1 MNIRKT
7 HLFPPLF
14 GHVVMP
20 TDPPSQFFTPHWL
33 PSLVARAYEAMIF
46 ALVSPLPPPHLHCIT
61 LRCGNSG
68 AEGGRRGLQLARQ
81 ARLEV
86 CAAVAVGLPRLTP
99 SASQAAGTSL
109 RPPERASPRAA
120 QTARELGCAHKQ
132 PCRSSYHLLFS
143 PPPRSTSRVM
153 LSHRPTSPPT
163 DLPDILTTQLLQRG

>member
-7 HLFPPLF
+7 HLVRACRDANGSPVSVFHAPLAPEPRSASLRGNDIHPRVPPA
-14 GHVVMP
+14 
-20 TDPPSQFFTPHWL
+20 PSTL
-33 PSLVARAYEAMIF
+33 
-46 ALVSPLPPPHLHCIT
+46 T

-68 AEGGRRGLQLARQ
+68 AEGGRRGQKGASARKASKARGLCRSRGGIAQ
-81 ARLEV
+81 AHPV
-86 CAAVAVGLPRLTP
+86 SKP
-99 SASQAAGTSL
+99 SGRYFSQT
-109 RPPERASPRAA
+109 PERASPRAA

-163 DLPDILTTQLLQRG
+163 DLPDILTTQLLSRG